1 MFPFLYYILVVS
13 NLFKDR
19 GLKFI
24 LPKRFYDSLLRSN
37 FCFKTSVSL
46 LYSFLSNN
54 FYLLSVDTA
63 YRSSA
68 RLARFF

>member
-37 FCFKTSVSL
+37 FCFKTSV
-46 LYSFLSNN
+46 
-54 FYLLSVDTA
+54 
-63 YRSSA
+63 
-68 RLARFF
+68 

>member
-24 LPKRFYDSLLRSN
+24 LPKRFYESLLRSN
-37 FCFKTSVSL
+37 FLFQDFCVNTVQL
-46 LYSFLSNN
+46 P
-54 FYLLSVDTA
+54 VQ
-63 YRSSA
+63 
-68 RLARFF
+68 